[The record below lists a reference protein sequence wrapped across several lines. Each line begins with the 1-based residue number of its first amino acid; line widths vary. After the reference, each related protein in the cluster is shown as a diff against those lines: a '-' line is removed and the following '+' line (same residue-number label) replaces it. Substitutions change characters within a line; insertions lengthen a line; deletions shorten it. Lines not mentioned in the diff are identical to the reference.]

1 MTSNANKIPRRTII
15 GSLFTFV
22 WCILTLIY
30 YKNVLNAY
38 NSTSL
43 PNALL
48 TVDSL
53 FFAGLIAMIAVVIS
67 MSGTR
72 ETYEPVS
79 LIVNKLL
86 TISGSVAILI
96 IANISAYFTTGPLH
110 SIMVY
115 YQIWTLPAAM
125 TLFYNVMPYDTIK

>member
-1 MTSNANKIPRRTII
+1 M
-15 GSLFTFV
+15 
-22 WCILTLIY
+22 
-30 YKNVLNAY
+30 
-38 NSTSL
+38 
-43 PNALL
+43 NAL
-48 TVDSL
+48 
-53 FFAGLIAMIAVVIS
+53 VIS

-72 ETYEPVS
+72 ENYAPVS

-125 TLFYNVMPYDTIK
+125 TLFYNVMPYKESTVRSALGKLVEL